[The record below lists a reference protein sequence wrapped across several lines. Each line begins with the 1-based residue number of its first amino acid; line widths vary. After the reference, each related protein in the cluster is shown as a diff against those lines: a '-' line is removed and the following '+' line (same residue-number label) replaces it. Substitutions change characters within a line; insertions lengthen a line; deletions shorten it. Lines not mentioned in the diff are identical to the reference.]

1 MENDARNVKDK
12 EKYEAPKVLASY
24 SKKELEEAIQPHG
37 PYNSNGCG
45 CG

>member
-1 MENDARNVKDK
+1 MGTDARNVKDK

-24 SKKELEEAIQPHG
+24 SKKELEEAIQPQG
-37 PYNSNGCG
+37 DYTSPGCG